1 MGELIHTKDKGRM
14 IDDQFSK
21 KFIKCNKC
29 GFKVLKSAI
38 FDRYEAGCSNYLLD
52 KYKFYKLKT

>member
-1 MGELIHTKDKGRM
+1 MINMGELIHTKDKGRM

-38 FDRYEAGCSNYLLD
+38 FDRYEAGILELPVR
-52 KYKFYKLKT
+52 